1 MSSPPLDLHLLAD
14 PAIRADPYPLFDQLR
29 TASPVPMLDGML
41 MVAGRHRDCAAVLR
55 HPNASS
61 ERTRSVLAPPDAA
74 ARGLSFLSLDPPDH
88 TRLRRLVS
96 AAFTPRVV
104 AGLRP
109 RISAFVHQ
117 LLTRVA
123 ADGRMDVVA
132 DLAYPLPVQ
141 IISELLGVP
150 PDDHERFRVW
160 SGILAR
166 ALDPQMADP
175 DPERLAAAR
184 DARDG
189 FARYFSQLITKR
201 RAHPRAD
208 LLSLL
213 VHAESEGDKLTE
225 DELVSTC
232 VLLLVAGHET
242 TANLIANAVL
252 AMLRHPDQ
260 LDRLR
265 VRPEL
270 VDACV
275 EETLRYDA
283 PVQLTTRATRG
294 RLAVGDAEV
303 PEGGLVL
310 MLLAAA
316 NRDPDVF
323 DRPDRFD
330 ITRPSVGHL
339 AFAAGIH
346 FCLGA
351 GLARLESAVALDAF
365 ARRVVAPR
373 LAEAEVEYKV
383 NINLRGPARLEVA
396 FDGVLSPA

>member
-1 MSSPPLDLHLLAD
+1 MTSPTLDLRLLAD
-14 PAIRADPYPLFDQLR
+14 PALRADPYPFLSQLR
-29 TASPVPMLDGML
+29 EASPLPMMDGL
-41 MVAGRHRDCAAVLR
+41 LVVAARHRDCAALLR

-61 ERTRSVLAPPDAA
+61 ERNRSVLAPPNLP

-104 AGLRP
+104 AALRP
-109 RISAFVHQ
+109 RITEFVDQ

-123 ADGRMDVVA
+123 AEGRMDVVA

-150 PDDHERFRVW
+150 PEDHEQFRVW
-160 SGILAR
+160 SGLLAR
-166 ALDPQMADP
+166 ALDPQLADP
-175 DPERLAAAR
+175 DPERIAAAV
-184 DARDG
+184 DARDE
-189 FARYFSQLITKR
+189 FDRYFLRLIAAR
-201 RAHPRAD
+201 RDHPRDD

-225 DELVSTC
+225 EELLATC

-242 TANLIANAVL
+242 TTNLIANAVL
-252 AMLRHPDQ
+252 ALLRHPDQ
-260 LDRLR
+260 LDALR
-265 VRPEL
+265 ARPDL
-270 VDACV
+270 VDGCV

-283 PVQLTTRATRG
+283 PVQLTTRAARG
-294 RLAVGDAEV
+294 PLPVGDIEV
-303 PEGGLVL
+303 PDGGLVL

-316 NRDPDVF
+316 GRDPDVV
-323 DRPDRFD
+323 DEPDRFD
-330 ITRPSVGHL
+330 ITRRPGSHL

-351 GLARLESAVALDAF
+351 GLARLESAVALEAF
-365 ARRVVAPR
+365 ARRAVAPR
-373 LAEAEVEYKV
+373 LAAPDVEYKANV
-383 NINLRGPARLEVA
+383 NLRGPARLDVE
-396 FDGVLSPA
+396 FDTINPG